1 MERIIIIKW
10 NKSTGPEPLI
20 QYPPEKI
27 FPKKDLFLKIW
38 AKHEL
43 NQGSSIIEFISEDS
57 INRFISIEQIFEG
70 EIYFLILVYDQKEKI
85 DKDYPDILAIISKN
99 LIELI
104 NTNKITRAISEA
116 FNTIKNYSKL
126 DKEDIFITFLQDK
139 IKFTILQIMQN
150 GTISKSELTNKLRK
164 DHGFSTANIDLLLMS
179 FIRENLIIKKTLN
192 GTKEVY
198 FLIKDISCVRI
209 PPKELHIPPNDKYI
223 EEILKD
229 YKKKLMQFY
238 YNIDLINKI
247 DNKSIINFFLDND
260 IRTLLKILRDRRL
273 SVSECLNI
281 LNNKEE
287 LFNELLEQNVIYEA
301 KGFVYLFSDIRFIK
315 FTPYYLIEK
324 LAKRYQDQEISLDEY
339 ITHLKLLIE
348 QLGDHLSYMDY
359 EIV

>member
-1 MERIIIIKW
+1 
-10 NKSTGPEPLI
+10 
-20 QYPPEKI
+20 
-27 FPKKDLFLKIW
+27 
-38 AKHEL
+38 
-43 NQGSSIIEFISEDS
+43 
-57 INRFISIEQIFEG
+57 
-70 EIYFLILVYDQKEKI
+70 
-85 DKDYPDILAIISKN
+85 
-99 LIELI
+99 
-104 NTNKITRAISEA
+104 
-116 FNTIKNYSKL
+116 
-126 DKEDIFITFLQDK
+126 
-139 IKFTILQIMQN
+139 
-150 GTISKSELTNKLRK
+150 
-164 DHGFSTANIDLLLMS
+164 MS
-179 FIRENLIIKKTLN
+179 FIRENLIIKKILN
-192 GTKEVY
+192 GPKEVY

-209 PPKELHIPPNDKYI
+209 PPKEIHIPPNDKYI

-260 IRTLLKILRDRRL
+260 IRSLLKILRDRRL